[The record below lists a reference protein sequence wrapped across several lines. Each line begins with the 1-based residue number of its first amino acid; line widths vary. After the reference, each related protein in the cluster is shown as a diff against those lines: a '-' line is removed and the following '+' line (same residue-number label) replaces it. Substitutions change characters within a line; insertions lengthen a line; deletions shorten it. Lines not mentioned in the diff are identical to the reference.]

1 MIGTADRTRVAVGG
15 PGKAYLTF
23 QPKQISGAQP
33 QQQVPVWWLIDVNE
47 IVGGG
52 NS

>member
-1 MIGTADRTRVAVGG
+1 MLIGTADRTRLAVGG
-15 PGKAYLTF
+15 PGKAYLEF
-23 QPKQISGAQP
+23 QPKQVPGAETTK
-33 QQQVPVWWLIDVNE
+33 VPVWWLIDVNE